1 MRYIPHLR
9 RGGELYHYRT
19 VGSRNGISTT
29 EGYRAKGKRAVG
41 VRQADG
47 TYLYR
52 TSSMGAYNSMNPG
65 RGKVIVRQGQYS
77 RANTARRSI
86 GNWLSDR
93 GRQASGAVLRKAA
106 GATRFAGNAYV
117 NVRRSLS
124 RGNSSANDII
134 RRNQVRAAAYRTANS
149 LDRRATQMTGGRG
162 YVTENPDRAE
172 TTAKQVNS
180 TNNSRGL
187 KARANK
193 AIEESSNVPY
203 GTVIKKVVGETKSK
217 GFLFGND
224 KKKEAEDK
232 KTSTAA
238 SKTEEKATKKS
249 SKKSK
254 SSGSSKSSSKK
265 SKAEKAKEQAAKE
278 QKAVEKARAK
288 KVEAAEKI
296 LKSNESSSGDHE
308 NGLRSLLEAYSDMVD
323 DEGNYSGLDTEMN
336 DFLKKIKA
344 NLDAMDQLEETIK
357 NNTFAS
363 DDERKKAVEDIS
375 KIRQDNEALIKDFY
389 KLKDTNK

>member
-19 VGSRNGISTT
+19 AGSRNGISTT

-106 GATRFAGNAYV
+106 GATRYAGNAYV

-149 LDRRATQMTGGRG
+149 LDRRATAMTGGRS

-172 TTAKQVNS
+172 TAANKSKNTSSSKA
-180 TNNSRGL
+180 L
-187 KARANK
+187 KAKANK

-203 GTVIKKVVGETKSK
+203 GTVVKRSLAKPSRKASYLVIIIKKRLRIKRPLQLLVKPKKRLLRIVVRRAD
-217 GFLFGND
+217 L
-224 KKKEAEDK
+224 
-232 KTSTAA
+232 
-238 SKTEEKATKKS
+238 
-249 SKKSK
+249 
-254 SSGSSKSSSKK
+254 
-265 SKAEKAKEQAAKE
+265 QALRNQA
-278 QKAVEKARAK
+278 QR
-288 KVEAAEKI
+288 KVK
-296 LKSNESSSGDHE
+296 
-308 NGLRSLLEAYSDMVD
+308 
-323 DEGNYSGLDTEMN
+323 
-336 DFLKKIKA
+336 
-344 NLDAMDQLEETIK
+344 
-357 NNTFAS
+357 
-363 DDERKKAVEDIS
+363 RKKLRNRLR
-375 KIRQDNEALIKDFY
+375 KKR
-389 KLKDTNK
+389 KL